1 MSNIKTLIGS
11 IYVRFIGAFLST
23 FIFSMLIT
31 VFLMNVTQFGNVEK
45 MINSTFESRYSQL
58 KALVENEDIELDKA
72 IQYLSSSEVSD
83 KVYNSINETGLS
95 LSDLELQMIERG
107 EIVTKLRVTQES
119 RVHAIF
125 KFQNKYVVITPY
137 MENSPLTLFF
147 SIQKMVIS
155 ISIVLGTILIL
166 FTTITIVKPIKR
178 ISEAS
183 KKVAE
188 GDFNVQLPVN
198 HVKGHNEVA
207 DLMRNFNRMVK
218 ELSRNE
224 YLHKDFVSNVS
235 HEFKTPITSLKGY
248 AKLLK
253 DKNLSEEKRQEYAEI
268 IISES
273 ERLANLS
280 SNLLKLSELENE
292 AISLKKET
300 FRLDE
305 QIRDAVLLLQN
316 QWEKKNLEFD
326 LDLDEITYTGDR
338 QLMIQVWINLIS
350 NAIKYSYENAL
361 LRISLKQSEKII
373 AEIIDHGMGMSAEDL
388 EKIFLRFYKA
398 DKSHNQSGT
407 GLGLSIVKKIVE
419 LHDGSIS
426 VKSEPG
432 KGSKFLVEL

>member
-1 MSNIKTLIGS
+1 MSHIKTLIGS
-11 IYVRFIGAFLST
+11 IYVRFIGAFLSA

-31 VFLMNVTQFGNVEK
+31 VLLMNVTQFGNVEK

-58 KALVENEDIELDKA
+58 KTLVENEHIELEKA

-95 LSDLELQMIERG
+95 LSDSEIQEIEKG
-107 EIVTKLRVTQES
+107 KIVTKFKVSKES

-137 MENSPLTLFF
+137 MENNPLTLFF
-147 SIQKMVIS
+147 SIQKMVII
-155 ISIVLGTILIL
+155 ISVVLGTIFIL

-183 KKVAE
+183 KKVAD
-188 GDFNVQLPVN
+188 GDFSVQL

-253 DKNLSEEKRQEYAEI
+253 DKNLPEAKRQEYAEI

-292 AISLKKET
+292 AISIKKET

-316 QWEKKNLEFD
+316 QWENKNLEFD
-326 LDLDEITYTGDR
+326 LDLDEITFTGDR

-350 NAIKYSYENAL
+350 NAIQYSYENGL
-361 LRISLKQSEKII
+361 LRISLKQSKKII

>member
-1 MSNIKTLIGS
+1 MSHIKTLIGS

-23 FIFSMLIT
+23 FIFSILIT
-31 VFLMNVTQFGNVEK
+31 VLLMNVTQFGNVEK

-58 KALVENEDIELDKA
+58 KALVENEHIELDKA

-95 LSDLELQMIERG
+95 LSDSEIQEIEKG
-107 EIVTKLRVTQES
+107 KIVTKFKVSKES

-137 MENSPLTLFF
+137 MENNPLTLFF

-183 KKVAE
+183 KKVAD
-188 GDFNVQLPVN
+188 GDFSVQLPVN

-253 DKNLSEEKRQEYAEI
+253 DKNLPEAKRQEYAEI

-292 AISLKKET
+292 AISIRKET

-316 QWEKKNLEFD
+316 QWENKNLEFD
-326 LDLDEITYTGDR
+326 LDLDEITFTGDR

-350 NAIKYSYENAL
+350 NAIKYSYQNGL
-361 LRISLKQSEKII
+361 LRISLKQSKKII

>member
-1 MSNIKTLIGS
+1 MSHIKTLIGS

-31 VFLMNVTQFGNVEK
+31 VLLMNVTQFGNVEK

-58 KALVENEDIELDKA
+58 KALVENEHIELDKA

-95 LSDLELQMIERG
+95 LSDSEIQEIEKG
-107 EIVTKLRVTQES
+107 KIVTKFKVSKES

-137 MENSPLTLFF
+137 MENNPLTLFF

-183 KKVAE
+183 KKVAD
-188 GDFNVQLPVN
+188 GDFSVQLPVN

-253 DKNLSEEKRQEYAEI
+253 DKNLPEAKRQEYAEI

-292 AISLKKET
+292 AISIRKET

-316 QWEKKNLEFD
+316 QWENKNLEFD
-326 LDLDEITYTGDR
+326 LDLDEITFTGDR

-350 NAIKYSYENAL
+350 NAIKYSYQNGL
-361 LRISLKQSEKII
+361 LRISLKQSKKII